1 MAARC
6 RRHAGAWARLGRAN
20 RNRFPLIP
28 VMRGVPMGE
37 LPIKDDIRPEQLSKA
52 LSERYLA
59 YALSTITQRA
69 LPDVRDGL
77 KPVHRRILWAMRAIG
92 LNPNA
97 AFSKSARVVG
107 DVMGKFHPHGDASI
121 YDAMV
126 RLAQEFAVR
135 YPLVDGQGNFGNID
149 GDSPAAMRYTESRMT
164 EAAHALLEGLDENA
178 VDFRATYDGKDDEP
192 IVLPAAFPNL
202 LANGSGGIAVGMATS
217 IPPHN
222 LGELCQATI
231 ALIENPNLTDAK
243 LFKFIKGPDFPTG
256 GTIIDDH
263 ASIVEAYKTGRGG
276 FRVRARW
283 EREEAARGAYQIV
296 VTEIP
301 YQVQKSKL
309 IERIAELLEQKKLP
323 LLDDVRDESAEDIR
337 LVLVPKTRTVE
348 PELLMEQL
356 FRSTDLESRIPLNM
370 NVLDGGTVPRVMS
383 LREVLAAFVAHR
395 REVLERRTEHRLEKI
410 ATRLEILE
418 GYLAV
423 YLNLDKVI
431 KIIREEDE
439 PKPKLMKAF
448 GLTDNQA
455 EAILN
460 MRLRSLRKLEEMEIR
475 KEHAALAKEQKDLRK
490 LLGSDALKA
499 EKLTDEIKAIDAKF
513 GLKTKIG
520 ARRTDFAAPP
530 DIAAEVEAMETMVER
545 EPVTVVCSE
554 KGWIRAFKGHQE
566 PNDSIKYREGDR
578 ERFWIHAETTDK
590 LMLFATDGRFFTL
603 DCSKLPGGRG
613 NGEAIRTFIDL
624 PPEADLVSMFV
635 HADGRKLLLAATSG
649 HGFVTSEDDAVAL
662 KRSGKQVMNVP
673 PGIEAVVCTFV
684 EGDQVAVIGENKKM
698 LIFPLADVP
707 EMARGR
713 GVILQRYKDGVLVD
727 ACVFAWEEGFRDE
740 NNRSWMPAE
749 LKEWKGERAQAG
761 RIVPRGFAKSGK
773 FRSEER

>member
-1 MAARC
+1 
-6 RRHAGAWARLGRAN
+6 
-20 RNRFPLIP
+20 
-28 VMRGVPMGE
+28 MGE
-37 LPIKDDIRPEQLSKA
+37 LPIKDDIRPEQLGKA
-52 LSERYLA
+52 LGERYLA

-92 LNPNA
+92 LNPNG

-107 DVMGKFHPHGDASI
+107 DVIGKYHPHGDQSV
-121 YDAMV
+121 YDALV

-164 EAAHALLEGLDENA
+164 EAAHALLDGLDENA
-178 VDFRATYDGKDDEP
+178 VDFRATYDGKDEEP

-231 ALIENPNLTDAK
+231 ALIENPNVTDAK
-243 LFKFIKGPDFPTG
+243 LLKFVKGPDFPTG

-263 ASIVEAYKTGRGG
+263 ASIAEAYKTGRGG

-283 EREEAARGAYQIV
+283 EREEGARGTYQIV

-323 LLDDVRDESAEDIR
+323 LLDDVRDESAEDVR
-337 LVLVPKTRTVE
+337 LVLVPKSRTIE

-356 FRSTDLESRIPLNM
+356 FRSSDLEARIPLNM

-383 LREVLAAFVAHR
+383 LRDVLTAFVAHR
-395 REVLERRTEHRLEKI
+395 RQVLERRTEHRLEKI

-439 PKPKLMKAF
+439 PKPKLIKAF

-475 KEHAALAKEQKDLRK
+475 KEHSALAKEQKDLKK

-520 ARRTDFAAPP
+520 KRRTDFAAPP

-603 DCSKLPGGRG
+603 DCAKLPGGRG

-635 HADGRKLLLAATSG
+635 HQDGRKLLLAATSG
-649 HGFVTSEDDAVAL
+649 HGFVTSEDDAVGL
-662 KRSGKQVMNVP
+662 KAFRQAGDERACRHRSCGLYLCRRRSGRGCRREQEASHFP
-673 PGIEAVVCTFV
+673 AGGCPGACARTRCNPAALQGRCPSRRLRFHV
-684 EGDQVAVIGENKKM
+684 EGGLQ
-698 LIFPLADVP
+698 
-707 EMARGR
+707 GR
-713 GVILQRYKDGVLVD
+713 EQPQLD
-727 ACVFAWEEGFRDE
+727 AGGTEG
-740 NNRSWMPAE
+740 
-749 LKEWKGERAQAG
+749 LER
-761 RIVPRGFAKSGK
+761 
-773 FRSEER
+773 